1 MDLRNKAYSLKQKL
15 QNKKS
20 PKIIFVHV
28 PKCGGSSIYKAISRS
43 LGLKFPDGHLDPVW
57 SRTLVGE
64 IYNHPEAELSPE
76 LQVFRCALMTKHI
89 KDRKHFIAGHFTVN
103 STLLQKMKAEYK
115 TVTLLR
121 TPEKRLF
128 SHFKYWM
135 LTRNLA
141 TDKDA
146 VFKHWNDYINSDRA
160 KFQANLLAVY
170 FGESNFQEINEAT
183 VERAHQNLKQID
195 VVGDLDTI
203 NSFEEELTQLI
214 GNRTTI
220 GFENTSKNLMSDDVL
235 KDAYIQLYKDNFKQ
249 IEEMV
254 KTDAVIYKTFFN
266 KS

>member
-1 MDLRNKAYSLKQKL
+1 MS
-15 QNKKS
+15 
-20 PKIIFVHV
+20 
-28 PKCGGSSIYKAISRS
+28 
-43 LGLKFPDGHLDPVW
+43 
-57 SRTLVGE
+57 
-64 IYNHPEAELSPE
+64 
-76 LQVFRCALMTKHI
+76 
-89 KDRKHFIAGHFTVN
+89 
-103 STLLQKMKAEYK
+103 
-115 TVTLLR
+115 
-121 TPEKRLF
+121 

-146 VFKHWNDYINSDRA
+146 VFKHWDVYINSERA

-195 VVGDLDTI
+195 VVGDLDAI
-203 NSFEEELTQLI
+203 ISFEEELTQLI
-214 GNRTTI
+214 GKRTTI

-266 KS
+266 KI